1 MKYLLIIL
9 SIIGL
14 GLTIIPS
21 FMVFTGALAFELN
34 KILMAIGAV
43 LWFLT
48 APFWI
53 NREGSGEKA

>member
-1 MKYLLIIL
+1 VKILLIIL

-21 FMVFTGALAFELN
+21 ILVFLQSISLESHKQFML
-34 KILMAIGAV
+34 IGMIM
-43 LWFLT
+43 WFAT

-53 NREGSGEKA
+53 KEQEL